1 MAVAAVAAVAA
12 RTVLYPLRLPASTC
26 ALLSS
31 ARLEQPAS
39 SGGCRGNNS
48 GTAVFSRRSAIVSVT
63 TTFLLIS
70 APSLVSAARA
80 EETDEADDE
89 EGTAMRIFE
98 ETSSW
103 VVAIKDVEI
112 LQPGDADNQI
122 KAISDENTRIEG
134 TGSGFVWDKTGHIV
148 TNYHVVAKLATDM
161 TGRKKCKISLLD
173 ADNNTVIKEGRLVG
187 FDAAYDLAVLKVDIE
202 GGKLKPALLGT
213 SQDLLVGQSCF
224 AIGNPYGYEHTLT
237 AGVVSGLGREI
248 PSPSGQPILGAIQT
262 DAAINPGNSGGPL
275 LDSHGHVIGVNTA
288 TFTRKG
294 TGLSSGV
301 NFAVPIDTVRRIVPD
316 LIAYGSTDGNRF

>member
-98 ETSSW
+98 
-103 VVAIKDVEI
+103 
-112 LQPGDADNQI
+112 
-122 KAISDENTRIEG
+122 
-134 TGSGFVWDKTGHIV
+134 V

-237 AGVVSGLGREI
+237 AGVLSVVSGLGREI